1 MAKTKK
7 AGHSFEDYFKRAL
20 NPMLVLVLLKEES
33 MYVYQMQ
40 QELKRRSGGTYTIS
54 LLYPVLYRLE
64 EQGYLVLSQQ
74 QITEDNRVRGY
85 YSITPEGLEYLE
97 HIKEVYRDLCQAVE
111 IILQS

>member
-54 LLYPVLYRLE
+54 LL
-64 EQGYLVLSQQ
+64 
-74 QITEDNRVRGY
+74 
-85 YSITPEGLEYLE
+85 
-97 HIKEVYRDLCQAVE
+97 
-111 IILQS
+111 